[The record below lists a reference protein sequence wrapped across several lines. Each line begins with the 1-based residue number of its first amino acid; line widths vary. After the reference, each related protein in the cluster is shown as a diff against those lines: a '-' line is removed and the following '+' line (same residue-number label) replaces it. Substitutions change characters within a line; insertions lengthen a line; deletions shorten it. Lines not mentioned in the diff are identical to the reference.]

1 LNAAAAASVTLLLP
15 PAARL
20 GGTLVAG
27 LAKALARADRLPPT
41 VAGERAQLLRHFDI
55 VPCGW
60 PAAAITRQADVG
72 DADGACWLRVDP
84 AWIRPEMT
92 GARLFGW
99 GRGVKVGVADIDAF
113 LPALR
118 PVFDDAGFVLDA
130 PTHDRWYLRL
140 PRDTWVPAF
149 TDPADALG
157 ADIFDYLPQSEAGVD
172 NAQVRRW
179 RGLLNDI
186 QIVLHTH
193 PRNAKRI
200 AAGLPPINALW
211 FWGAGALPATVL
223 TLHATVL
230 SDDELLHSLAHVA
243 KVHWEDL
250 PGHWT
255 PLPDSTLVDLRST
268 RELAS
273 VTRDWIAPA
282 LDGIRSG
289 AIASM
294 RLDLGD
300 GSGFYL
306 AASQRWRFWR
316 PAMASLEPAPSKI
329 PDASP

>member
-1 LNAAAAASVTLLLP
+1 
-15 PAARL
+15 L
-20 GGTLVAG
+20 G
-27 LAKALARADRLPPT
+27 RADRLPPT
-41 VAGERAQLLRHFDI
+41 IAGERPQLLRHFDI
-55 VPCGW
+55 VPRGW

-72 DADGACWLRVDP
+72 DAEDACWLRVDP

-99 GRGVKVGVADIDAF
+99 GRGLKIAAADVEAF
-113 LPALR
+113 VPALR

-130 PTHDRWYLRL
+130 PTHGRWYLRL

-157 ADIFDYLPQSEAGVD
+157 ADVFDYLPGTDASVD
-172 NAQVRRW
+172 ATQLRRW
-179 RGLLNDI
+179 RGLLNDA
-186 QIVLHTH
+186 QVVLHTH
-193 PRNAKRI
+193 PRNAMRM

-211 FWGAGALPATVL
+211 FWGAGVLPETVL

-230 SDDELLHSLAHVA
+230 SDDELLHAFAHVA
-243 KVHWEDL
+243 RVHWEDL

-255 PLPDSTLVDLRST
+255 SLPDSTLVDLRFV
-268 RELAS
+268 RDLAS
-273 VTRDWIAPA
+273 VHRDWIAPA

-300 GSGFYL
+300 GTGFYL

-316 PAMASLEPAPSKI
+316 PALTSLEPADSNVR
-329 PDASP
+329 DGSS